1 MISVL
6 LAIFAGA
13 LIYFVI
19 RLALDGARLLGRA
32 QAEQE
37 LAEELAAAAKK
48 QAEIMSEDRT
58 ETDAADRL
66 DSGTF

>member
-1 MISVL
+1 MTSLL
-6 LAIFAGA
+6 LAIFAGG
-13 LIYFVI
+13 LIYLVI
-19 RLALDGARLLGRA
+19 RMALDGARLLGQA

-37 LAEELAAAAKK
+37 LAEKLAAAAKK
-48 QAEIMSEDRT
+48 QAEIMGEDRT